1 MILFNPPNVKG
12 WDGGTA
18 WLSSQKLLQRCGVV
32 ATIASGKSLD
42 NFRFKP
48 KQMEMAD
55 DMEMSEGAMFGK
67 PRNEQKLPA
76 LKWNKSLTTNKLIIQ
91 DLSERLVFNVSKNMQ
106 TDMEQVLK
114 YDFNPSEM
122 NAQQAVTRL
131 AEYIMKSPE
140 YQLC

>member
-1 MILFNPPNVKG
+1 MN
-12 WDGGTA
+12 A
-18 WLSSQKLLQRCGVV
+18 
-32 ATIASGKSLD
+32 A
-42 NFRFKP
+42 
-48 KQMEMAD
+48 
-55 DMEMSEGAMFGK
+55 AMYGK
-67 PRNEQKLPA
+67 PRGEQKRPL
-76 LKWNKSLTTNKLIIQ
+76 LKWNKSLATNKLIIQ
-91 DLSERLVFNVSKNMQ
+91 DLSERLVFTVSKDMQ